1 MALPNSR
8 STTYAP
14 GSQVKSADLN
24 ALQDWVVAHQSRLNA
39 LEGVTRVVLAH
50 AGRGGIAAN
59 FVVVDSSGVF
69 IRSTTQNDRFY
80 IPIHVESGERITGW
94 SVTIRHGTN
103 AVAQMATN
111 LVRQPAAGGAP
122 INVGSLQS
130 SVASTALQDLSNTGL
145 VHDVIAANAYYVYVD
160 MLGAT
165 QNFDIFRAS
174 VTVTRP

>member
-1 MALPNSR
+1 MGLPTSR

-24 ALQDWVVAHQSRLNA
+24 AVQDWIVTHQSRIGA
-39 LEGVTRVVLAH
+39 LESVTRVVLAH
-50 AGRGGIAAN
+50 AGRGLIAAN
-59 FVVVDSSGVF
+59 FIAIDSSGVF

-80 IPIHVESGERITGW
+80 IPIHVESGERITAW
-94 SVTIRHGTN
+94 SVTVRHGTN
-103 AVAQMATN
+103 STAQMAAN
-111 LVRQPAAGGAP
+111 LVRQPADGGAP

-130 SVASTALQDLSNTGL
+130 SVASIVLQNLVNTGL
-145 VHDVIAANAYYVYVD
+145 THDVVVANAYYIYID

-174 VTVTRP
+174 VTTTRP